1 MNSDLSRIPSGV
13 RYFFDDEVRLRRS
26 IEREVMSV
34 FFGWSYAE
42 VLLPIF
48 DYQDLFTRGMGRARA
63 SKTYRFTDREG
74 SQLALRPDLT
84 SLVARTVATRFAER
98 PRPLRLCYTGEI
110 FRFDEPRAGRQ
121 YEFHHIGI
129 EHIGNNR
136 FEADVEV
143 LLIAIESLWRLGI
156 NDFRIIIGNAEFFN
170 GIVERLQLDESQR
183 EKMRDL
189 IDIRNI
195 SGLVEMVAALTNSEH
210 AEGLGRLMKLSGS
223 REIIENARTLVSNE
237 KSQTALDHLQAIFE
251 IAAALDIDRYIEID
265 LGDVGGL
272 D

>member
-1 MNSDLSRIPSGV
+1 MNSDLSKIPSGV

-48 DYQDLFTRGMGRARA
+48 DYQVFFSRGMGRARA
-63 SKTYRFTDREG
+63 SKTYTFTDREG
-74 SQLALRPDLT
+74 SLLALRPDLT

-110 FRFDEPRAGRQ
+110 FRFNEPRGGRQ

-129 EHIGNNR
+129 EHIGNNKL
-136 FEADVEV
+136 EADVEV

-156 NDFRIIIGNAEFFN
+156 DDFRIAIGNAEFFN
-170 GIVERLQLDESQR
+170 GIAETLNLNESQR
-183 EKMRDL
+183 EKIRDL
-189 IDIRNI
+189 IDSRN
-195 SGLVEMVAALTNSEH
+195 VSELITLMTTFVDLEQ
-210 AEGLGRLMKLSGS
+210 AKAFGRLIRSSGKQ
-223 REIIENARTLVSNE
+223 EILENAR
-237 KSQTALDHLQAIFE
+237 
-251 IAAALDIDRYIEID
+251 
-265 LGDVGGL
+265 
-272 D
+272 